1 MATTFKDIRA
11 ALEAQL
17 AAYQASNVDY
27 ENSTYTPPNASTAWL
42 RAVLVMD
49 KSEAAGSGDTAKN
62 VQRGTFLVDVMEPVD
77 GGTTTSMTKID
88 GLVSQ
93 FKRGTDLTSG
103 TVTLST
109 ERAWPGQAR
118 DETVAT
124 FNWYVTP
131 VSIGFVAYTDN
142 A

>member
-11 ALEAQL
+11 ALEAEL
-17 AAYQASNVDY
+17 AVYQATNVDY
-27 ENSTYTPPNASTAWL
+27 ENSTYTPPNGSTAWL

-49 KSEAAGSGDTAKN
+49 RADAAGSGDSAKN
-62 VQRGTFLVDVMEPVD
+62 VQRGTFVVDVMEPID
-77 GGTTTSMTKID
+77 GGTTGSMTKID
-88 GLVSQ
+88 GIVSQ

-118 DETVAT
+118 NETVAT
-124 FNWYVTP
+124 YNWYVTP